1 MKKFT
6 SLLLITIALVSCKD
20 KNSEKDLEITDA
32 EVQEENMSTDYAI
45 AKNAGIEEW
54 DKVKE
59 VQFTFNV
66 ERNGSVMSSRQWK
79 WQPKT
84 EKVSLISKGDTVI
97 YNRSEKL
104 DSLTVSSDRAFIND
118 EYWLLPYF
126 KTQWDDGASISFPDD
141 QTMQVQYTGDGGYTP
156 GDRYDLTFN
165 KQKRITSWDYYP
177 AGSDQPAMTTSFENY
192 KDINGIH
199 IAHDHKTPDGS
210 TNIFFTDV
218 EIFKE

>member
-6 SLLLITIALVSCKD
+6 FLLLAFFALIACKD
-20 KNSEKDLEITDA
+20 KTADTKREATDTKETEKT
-32 EVQEENMSTDYAI
+32 MSVDYAI

-54 DKVKE
+54 NKVKE
-59 VQFTFNV
+59 VHFTFNV
-66 ERNGSVMSSRQWK
+66 ERNGSIMCSRQWK

-84 EKVSLISKGDTVI
+84 EKVSLVSKGDTVV

-104 DSLTVSSDRAFIND
+104 DSLTVSTDRAFIND
-118 EYWLLPYF
+118 VYWLLPYF
-126 KTQWDDGASISFPDD
+126 KTQWDEGANISFPND

-156 GDRYDLTFN
+156 GDRYDLTFDKN
-165 KQKRITSWDYYP
+165 KRITSWDYYP

-192 KDINGIH
+192 QTVNDIL
-199 IAHDHKTPDGS
+199 IALDHKTPDGS